1 MDEVKVFK
9 ALRDPTRIKILELI
23 KDKDKCICEIIPKTG
38 KSQPN
43 VSQHLRIL
51 KNVNLINRCKEGTNI
66 KISII
71 IISIAN
77 KQIYDIIEKIRGIY

>member
-9 ALRDPTRIKILELI
+9 ALSDPTRIQILELI
-23 KDKDKCICEIIPKTG
+23 KDKEKCICEIIPKTG

-43 VSQHLRIL
+43 ISQHLRIL
-51 KNVNLINRCKEGTNI
+51 KNVNLINHRKEGTN
-66 KISII
+66 I

-77 KQIYDIIEKIRGIY
+77 KQIYDVIEKIRGLCLS